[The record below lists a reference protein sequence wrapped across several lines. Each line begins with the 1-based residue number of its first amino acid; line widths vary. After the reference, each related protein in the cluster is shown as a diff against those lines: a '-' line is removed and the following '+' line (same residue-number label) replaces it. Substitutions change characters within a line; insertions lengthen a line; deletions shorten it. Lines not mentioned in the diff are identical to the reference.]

1 MVIKYNAPVSLTFSI
16 IAFIAL
22 ILMFV
27 TGGATNN
34 LVFSV
39 HSSMEFSDPLAWLR
53 LFGHVLGHA
62 NWEHLLNNLA
72 FILLL
77 GPILE
82 EKHGSLNVFL
92 MILLTALVTGMLHII
107 LSGIGV
113 NGTSHAS
120 LLGASGVVFMFILL
134 ASFTNIQSG
143 EIPLTFIAIVTLY
156 LVREIFTAF
165 QPDNISHFAH
175 IIGGACG
182 GLFGF
187 FLAGTHA
194 RRKA

>member
-1 MVIKYNAPVSLTFSI
+1 MVIKYNAPVSLSFSI

-22 ILMFV
+22 ILSYV
-27 TGGATNN
+27 TGGVSND

-39 HSSMEFSDPLAWLR
+39 HSSMNASDPLSWVR
-53 LFGHVLGHA
+53 LFTHVLGHA
-62 NWEHLLNNLA
+62 NWEHLFNNLA
-72 FILLL
+72 FLLLL

-82 EKHGSLNVFL
+82 EKHGSRNVFF

-107 LSGIGV
+107 LSGLGV
-113 NGTSHAS
+113 NGSGHPS

-143 EIPLTFIAIVTLY
+143 EIPLTFVAIVTLY
-156 LVREIFTAF
+156 LTREIFAAF

-182 GLFGF
+182 GIFGF
-187 FLAGTHA
+187 FLAGGA
-194 RRKA
+194 SRKKA